1 MNRTVYTGETEIIY
15 VLSRKKVKNI
25 NLRVAR
31 DGTIQVSAGRR
42 VPEKA
47 IDAFVASK
55 ADWILRA
62 QGRMLKAPSRSFF
75 DGESLLLLGETA
87 PVKRQQGKAASA
99 ALIDGTLI
107 LTLPDASDSKKAD
120 RLLDAWLNDLCA
132 HVFEK
137 AGEDAF
143 SFFSR
148 YPIKR
153 PVLKTRRMKSR
164 WGSCNVKTGVITLNK
179 RLILVPQACID
190 YVMFHEYAH
199 LIHPNHSAEFY
210 KLLKLAMPD
219 YERRRQL
226 LRTYENV
233 EM

>member
-1 MNRTVYTGETEIIY
+1 MNRTVQTGETEIVY

-25 NLRVAR
+25 NLRIAR

-47 IDAFVASK
+47 VDAFVASK

-62 QGRMLKAPSRSFF
+62 RGRMLSAPSRPFF
-75 DGESLLLLGETA
+75 DGEGLLLLGETV
-87 PVKRQQGKAASA
+87 PVKRLQGKAAGA
-99 ALIDGTLI
+99 ALIDGALI
-107 LTLPDASDSKKAD
+107 LTLTDVNDDKKAD
-120 RLLDAWLNDLCA
+120 KLLDAWLGNLCTD
-132 HVFEK
+132 VFEK
-137 AGEDAF
+137 SGEKAF
-143 SFFSR
+143 LFFSR
-148 YPIKR
+148 YPIQR
-153 PVLKTRRMKSR
+153 PVLQTRRMKSR

-210 KLLKLAMPD
+210 RLLKLAMPD